1 MKSAFNLFRSLPVA
15 HRFVVLAELVAVIA
29 LALVLSMGDAKAQA
43 GNVYAN
49 PQVQSP
55 GETFAGVVV
64 QVMVKQSE
72 PSGTDRAAG
81 AAVGGSIGA
90 LVGSRIGSDNRF
102 AVNALSAVIGG
113 IVGERATNVLFR
125 SEAQEIIV
133 QLEPQ
138 GGQQPKMITVVQP
151 APFDR
156 IFAGE
161 AVFVTVTRGVYR
173 VIPVQRH
180 QPPQM

>member
-102 AVNALSAVIGG
+102 AESLANGQRTSCSAARRRISSSSWNH
-113 IVGERATNVLFR
+113 R
-125 SEAQEIIV
+125 
-133 QLEPQ
+133 
-138 GGQQPKMITVVQP
+138 VVSS
-151 APFDR
+151 R
-156 IFAGE
+156 
-161 AVFVTVTRGVYR
+161 R
-173 VIPVQRH
+173 
-180 QPPQM
+180 